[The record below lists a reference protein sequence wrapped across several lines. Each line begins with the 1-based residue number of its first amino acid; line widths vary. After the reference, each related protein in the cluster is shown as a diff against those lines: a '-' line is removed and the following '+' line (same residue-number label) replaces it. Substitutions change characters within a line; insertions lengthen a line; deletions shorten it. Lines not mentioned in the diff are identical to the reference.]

1 MRVITNIRDDLV
13 RKELL
18 FIVDGVRINIAIM
31 EIILGVSQKLKIEL
45 PYDLVI
51 SLFGI
56 YSKTSYTAIEIF
68 VPHNWN

>member
-18 FIVDGVRINIAIM
+18 FIVDGVQINIAIM

-45 PYDLVI
+45 PYYLAI

>member
-18 FIVDGVRINIAIM
+18 FIVDGVQINIAIM
-31 EIILGVSQKLKIEL
+31 EIILGVSQKLKVEL
-45 PYDLVI
+45 PYDLAI